1 VLIAHWLSI
10 ALRHSTLFRDSS
22 GHLKSCR
29 GTEPTPAPP
38 LRQTINGLFA
48 GNGMAIDR
56 FRTRTKEPRAPPFGD
71 RGSLSEGCCRCS
83 PSGLIIPRPQADK
96 AKRRRASIIGVIRK
110 VTEEGI

>member
-10 ALRHSTLFRDSS
+10 ALRHSTLFRDTS

-56 FRTRTKEPRAPPFGD
+56 FGTRTKEPRVPLFRRRSGD
-71 RGSLSEGCCRCS
+71 RRSGSSIFIGRRMFS
-83 PSGLIIPRPQADK
+83 IFWIIPR
-96 AKRRRASIIGVIRK
+96 G
-110 VTEEGI
+110 